1 MARRLSLRF
10 GPESRR
16 GRRVAWLAL
25 VLGVIGVHGCV
36 TDSVVD
42 RMATLGA
49 DAAMPARI
57 EVAYVRE
64 MTLSAPPPSAAPA
77 APPAPLATAAPAL
90 PRKPK
95 VPKPASAP
103 EPTSA
108 PLPEPIPEHTP
119 EPTPGTAPPI
129 AAASE
134 PAPDSGVAAASA
146 PEPAASATASLSPAA
161 SAAGAAFEWPASTR
175 MTYLL
180 TGNYRGAVSGSA
192 QVEWVRVGTHYQVH
206 VDFIVGPGF
215 APLITQRS
223 TSDGEITAAGLAPR
237 RYDQDVKFLTNAR
250 PRQTVLFDA
259 GNVILANG
267 DVHPAAPGVQDT
279 ASQFVQLTYL
289 FSTRPELLK
298 VGGRVEIA
306 LALPKKVDTWVYD
319 VVDEEALATPF
330 GPVQGLHLKPRN
342 ERKPGTLA
350 VEMWFAPQL
359 RYFPARLRFEQDADT
374 FVDLMISK
382 PPDLAN

>member
-1 MARRLSLRF
+1 MARGLNVLF
-10 GPESRR
+10 GPAPRR
-16 GRRVAWLAL
+16 GRRAAWLAL
-25 VLGVIGVHGCV
+25 VIGVIGAHGCV
-36 TDSVVD
+36 TDSVVE
-42 RMATLGA
+42 RMAAIDA
-49 DAAMPARI
+49 DVEMPARM

-64 MTLSAPPPSAAPA
+64 MALSAPPPTAVPAAPLAVVTAPA
-77 APPAPLATAAPAL
+77 AH

-95 VPKPASAP
+95 AAKAASAP
-103 EPTSA
+103 AAKPDGA
-108 PLPEPIPEHTP
+108 
-119 EPTPGTAPPI
+119 APP
-129 AAASE
+129 
-134 PAPDSGVAAASA
+134 VAAASGLA
-146 PEPAASATASLSPAA
+146 PAPVAAAASVAHEPDAPAASSSAVAAAKPAPAAA

-206 VDFIVGPGF
+206 VDFIVGPKF

-237 RYDQDVKFLTNAR
+237 RYDQDIKFLTNTR
-250 PRQTVLFDA
+250 PRQTVMFDA

-267 DVHPAAPGVQDT
+267 DVHPALPGVQDT

-298 VGGRVEIA
+298 VGGRVEIP
-306 LALPKKVDTWVYD
+306 LALPKKVDMWVYD
-319 VVDEEALATPF
+319 VVAEETLATPF

-342 ERKPGTLA
+342 ERRPGTLA

-359 RYFPARLRFEQDADT
+359 RYFPARLRFEQDADNYI
-374 FVDLMISK
+374 DLMISK
-382 PPDLAN
+382 PPDLEK

>member
-1 MARRLSLRF
+1 MARGLSVLF
-10 GPESRR
+10 GPAPRR
-16 GRRVAWLAL
+16 GRRAAWLAL
-25 VLGVIGVHGCV
+25 VIGVVGVHGCV
-36 TDSVVD
+36 TESVVE
-42 RMATLGA
+42 RMAANEA
-49 DAAMPARI
+49 DTAMPARM

-64 MTLSAPPPSAAPA
+64 MALSAPPPTAAPA
-77 APPAPLATAAPAL
+77 APPAPVASPRLA
-90 PRKPK
+90 RKPK
-95 VPKPASAP
+95 PPKPASAP
-103 EPTSA
+103 EPK
-108 PLPEPIPEHTP
+108 PDPV
-119 EPTPGTAPPI
+119 
-129 AAASE
+129 
-134 PAPDSGVAAASA
+134 PAPVAAASA
-146 PEPAASATASLSPAA
+146 PAPEPGIAASAASPPAVAAAAPASAAA
-161 SAAGAAFEWPASTR
+161 SAAGPAFEWPQSTR

-206 VDFIVGPGF
+206 VDFIVGPKF

-237 RYDQDVKFLTNAR
+237 RYDQDIRFLGTDR

-267 DVHPAAPGVQDT
+267 DVHPALPGLQDT

-298 VGGRVEIA
+298 VGGRVDIP
-306 LALPKKVDTWVYD
+306 LALPKRVDIWVYD
-319 VVDEEALATPF
+319 VVAQETLDTPF

-342 ERKPGTLA
+342 ERRPGTLA

-359 RYFPARLRFEQDADT
+359 RYFPARLRFEQDGDNYI
-374 FVDLMISK
+374 DLMISK
-382 PPDLAN
+382 PPDVAN